1 MQGHFTGMA
10 RRSLYQ
16 RMRQNAW
23 VRFGL
28 FLLGCLL
35 LLLVPVIGL
44 LPGPGGI
51 LVFPVGLALAL
62 QNSVWAKRVYGRFKR
77 RHPRY
82 AAFADRLMRRP
93 SALRKR
99 AREKTKGV
107 QEGN

>member
-1 MQGHFTGMA
+1 MA

-35 LLLVPVIGL
+35 LLLVPIIGL

-51 LVFPVGLALAL
+51 LLFPVGLALAL

-99 AREKTKGV
+99 ALEKAKRV
-107 QEGN
+107 EDGN